1 MEVNKT
7 KFERVIVIVEFRS
20 QFSNASFKK
29 KELVNKILRKKKQK
43 KNLNHKMFYLA
54 SSFCKHHVGKI
65 LVNLKLH

>member
-43 KNLNHKMFYLA
+43 KKSKSQNVLPCFL
-54 SSFCKHHVGKI
+54 I
-65 LVNLKLH
+65 L

>member
-1 MEVNKT
+1 MEVSKT

-43 KNLNHKMFYLA
+43 KK
-54 SSFCKHHVGKI
+54 SKS
-65 LVNLKLH
+65 

>member
-20 QFSNASFKK
+20 QFSNASLKK

-43 KNLNHKMFYLA
+43 KK
-54 SSFCKHHVGKI
+54 SKS
-65 LVNLKLH
+65 